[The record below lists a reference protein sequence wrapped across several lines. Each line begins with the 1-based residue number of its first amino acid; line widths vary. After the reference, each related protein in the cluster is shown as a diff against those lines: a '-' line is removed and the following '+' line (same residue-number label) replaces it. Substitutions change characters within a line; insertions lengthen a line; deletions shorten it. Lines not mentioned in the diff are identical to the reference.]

1 MNKLDIRLIYL
12 QLNTTYIY
20 ENFCEFSQ
28 TKWLLFHKGCVTPQ
42 HLPKKTSSILLLHQ
56 KHLHQAFWDVIA
68 TRNSNGPWT

>member
-1 MNKLDIRLIYL
+1 
-12 QLNTTYIY
+12 
-20 ENFCEFSQ
+20 
-28 TKWLLFHKGCVTPQ
+28 VTPQ